1 MKQLYLA
8 FALLCFFYSSN
19 AQPIIQFTVNQRP
32 LLKAD
37 AGKDSTVNKG
47 STIVLGGSLPAT
59 GGSGT
64 YTYAWAP
71 AKGLDKTD
79 IAHPTATVNDDITY
93 TLTIND
99 GLGCIKSSAVNL
111 KVSFATSVDEL
122 SAIYGLRIFPNPVS
136 DRIYIRTSRAFP
148 DKLLLLELYDVHGR
162 KVYAKQVNG
171 TATLNQT
178 IELGSF
184 SKGLYLLKFNSS
196 KINSSYKIIVH

>member
-1 MKQLYLA
+1 MKQLYFA
-8 FALLCFFYSSN
+8 FTLVCFIYSSN
-19 AQPIIQFTVNQRP
+19 AQSVIQFTVNQPP
-32 LLKAD
+32 LLKVD

-47 STIVLGGSLPAT
+47 STIVLGGALPAT

-64 YTYAWAP
+64 YTYAWSP

-79 IAHPTATVNDDITY
+79 IARPTATVNEDITY
-93 TLTIND
+93 TLTVND
-99 GLGCIKSSAVNL
+99 GLACTKSSAVNL

-136 DRIYIRTSRAFP
+136 DRIYIRTSRALP
-148 DKLLLLELYDVHGR
+148 DKLLLLELYDMHGR

-184 SKGLYLLKFNSS
+184 SKGLYLLKFSSS
-196 KINSSYKIIVH
+196 KINTSYKIIVH

>member
-8 FALLCFFYSSN
+8 FVFLCFISSTK
-19 AQPIIQFTVNQRP
+19 AQSVIQFTVNQLP

-37 AGKDSTVNKG
+37 AGKDSTVIKG
-47 STIVLGGSLPAT
+47 SSIVLGGISPAS

-64 YTYAWAP
+64 YTYAWSP
-71 AKGLDKTD
+71 ATGLDKTD
-79 IAHPTATVNDDITY
+79 ISHPTATVNQDITY

-99 GLGCIKSSAVNL
+99 GLGCIKTSAVNL
-111 KVSFATSVDEL
+111 KVSFATSVDEF
-122 SAIYGLRIFPNPVS
+122 SALYGLRIFPNPVS
-136 DRIYIRTSRAFP
+136 DRIYIRTSRAFA

-162 KVYAKQVNG
+162 KVYARQVNG

-184 SKGLYLLKFNSS
+184 SKGLYLLKFTST
-196 KINSSYKIIVH
+196 KINTAYKIIVQ